1 MIVQDK
7 VVIVT
12 GASSGIGEA
21 AAKILTEHGAKV
33 VLAARSKDRLEAL
46 SKKLNNSLVVQTDMK
61 DVNSVKNLVRQT
73 VEYYGRVDIVINNA
87 GIGYDV
93 AVEKI
98 DPKLFTDLF
107 NVNLLGPIVL
117 MQEAIPHMR
126 KSGEGAIVNI
136 SSGTAL
142 MAIPNLG
149 AYSSLKR
156 AFDGISFTAREE
168 LERDNIKVS
177 VVYPYIT
184 NTEFGKNVMSGS
196 RHETVQTKDDVL
208 PAGDSSEYAAN
219 LILEVIESG
228 EAEILAHDWMKDIK

>member
-126 KSGEGAIVNI
+126 KSGAGAIVNI

-196 RHETVQTKDDVL
+196 RQETVQTKDDVL